1 MTWRAEF
8 TRRSVRPLRFLAG
21 LPRWMTIFLAVGV
34 LLLGL
39 AVPGAVGALAL
50 VVLALFLGWLLTL
63 AWPTLPAAAR
73 LSRILV
79 VAALLAVAASRLR

>member
-1 MTWRAEF
+1 MTWRAEL

-39 AVPGAVGALAL
+39 GVPGPAGALAL
-50 VVLALFLGWLLTL
+50 GVLALFLGWLLTL
-63 AWPTLPAAAR
+63 SWPTLLPAAR
-73 LSRILV
+73 LSRGLV
-79 VAALLAVAASRLR
+79 VAALLAVAASRFR